1 LPDIFFLLL
10 SAALF
15 LAAALQAATGIGF
28 GLIASP
34 ALLVSMTTT
43 GAVQVS
49 SVLNFLIAVLMVPGL
64 YRHIDFSVCR
74 SLGSGFVFGLP
85 AGVLVLVTMPAF
97 VIKILALL
105 IILLAL
111 VALLRNS
118 AVRPVDTLAAHSRT
132 SRIGALAG
140 ALSGALA
147 MPGPPIAAHLAALG
161 MAKDQIRA
169 TVLFLYIFAYSAT
182 LAAQIAIAGMEP
194 LLWQRSVMLIP
205 AIVLGLVAGSIG
217 ARFLSE
223 QLFRNL
229 IKTAL
234 TATIC
239 GLVLSLS
246 GIY

>member
-1 LPDIFFLLL
+1 LFLLL
-10 SAALF
+10 STALF

-34 ALLVSMTTT
+34 ALLMSMNTT

-49 SVLNFLIAVLMVPGL
+49 SVLNFLIAILMVPGL

-74 SLGSGFVFGLP
+74 RLGTGFIFGLP
-85 AGVLVLVTMPAF
+85 VGVLVLVTVPAF
-97 VIKILALL
+97 VIKTLALL

-111 VALLRNS
+111 ISLLRHS
-118 AVRPVDTLAAHSRT
+118 AAQQVDELAAHSRT

-147 MPGPPIAAHLAALG
+147 MPGPPIAAHLAALR
-161 MAKDQIRA
+161 MSKDQIRA

-182 LAAQIAIAGMEP
+182 LAAQIAIAGIEP
-194 LLWQRSVMLIP
+194 LLWQRSAMLIP
-205 AIVLGLVAGSIG
+205 AIVLGLVTGSIG

-234 TATIC
+234 AATVC
-239 GLVLSLS
+239 GLLLSLLGDS
-246 GIY
+246 